1 MSAKDDARFQHIAK
15 MVAAQLSTP
24 ELPVTAA
31 MVDKGSNA
39 TWVQEFMGAGAEGVE
54 PRMAHNTALDP
65 EAEYLM
71 PSESGTTA
79 NDDGKE
85 ERAGR

>member
-1 MSAKDDARFQHIAK
+1 MAAKDDARFKHIAK

-39 TWVQEFMGAGAEGVE
+39 TWVQEFMGAGAEGVAVVSAIFAGADVE
-54 PRMAHNTALDP
+54 GATRRLRAVVDAAL
-65 EAEYLM
+65 AER
-71 PSESGTTA
+71 
-79 NDDGKE
+79 E
-85 ERAGR
+85 EKGV